1 MKQLFGPAA
10 SPFAINIWLLVLRIL
25 SSGFMFT
32 HGIPKLTKILNGN
45 FTFGDPLGI
54 GSAPSLILATLAEV
68 GCTLLVLI
76 GFQTRLATI
85 PIMFTMFVA
94 GVITNWEKSFKDMEL
109 ALLYLLI
116 YATLFFLGAGKY
128 SVDGNKGA
136 RRFS

>member
-1 MKQLFGPAA
+1 MKKTLGPAA
-10 SPFAINIWLLVLRIL
+10 SPSAINTWLLVLRIL
-25 SSGFMFT
+25 SSGFMLT

-45 FTFGDPLGI
+45 LTFGDPLGI

-68 GCTLLVLI
+68 GCTFLVLI

-94 GVITNWEKSFKDMEL
+94 GIITNWGKAFKDMEL
-109 ALLYLLI
+109 PLLYLLI

-128 SVDGNKGA
+128 SVDGNKGT